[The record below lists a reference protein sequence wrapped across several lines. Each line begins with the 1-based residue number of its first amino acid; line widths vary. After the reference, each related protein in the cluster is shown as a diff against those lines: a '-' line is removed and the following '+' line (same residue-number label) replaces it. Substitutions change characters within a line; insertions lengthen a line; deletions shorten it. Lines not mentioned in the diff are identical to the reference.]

1 MIKAALRV
9 GSKTDAPPL
18 THFSDFHPHPPLLER
33 GATATG
39 VSACVKAPPRLPSSP
54 LAARPPALSSPP
66 RQTRKSD
73 WRGDGRRARA
83 PPREKK
89 RGVEVLVG
97 AFPTRLP
104 SGGAHFLGKASG
116 LLCFRKK
123 MINREAGG
131 AREGGVYSN
140 EGVSGCAA
148 HPFPFSIPRAS
159 RYAASFEGRASRRL
173 GMILISCLE
182 MGRGCGVHPKVCS
195 LTTSDGSQPSRPSE
209 VCVSPIRT

>member
-1 MIKAALRV
+1 MAQQKKKRALFSIELGPRATTAAGVAKNKIKRGPFGSSVTPFEQMIKAALRV

-89 RGVEVLVG
+89 K
-97 AFPTRLP
+97 
-104 SGGAHFLGKASG
+104 GG
-116 LLCFRKK
+116 
-123 MINREAGG
+123 
-131 AREGGVYSN
+131 
-140 EGVSGCAA
+140 
-148 HPFPFSIPRAS
+148 
-159 RYAASFEGRASRRL
+159 
-173 GMILISCLE
+173 
-182 MGRGCGVHPKVCS
+182 
-195 LTTSDGSQPSRPSE
+195 
-209 VCVSPIRT
+209 